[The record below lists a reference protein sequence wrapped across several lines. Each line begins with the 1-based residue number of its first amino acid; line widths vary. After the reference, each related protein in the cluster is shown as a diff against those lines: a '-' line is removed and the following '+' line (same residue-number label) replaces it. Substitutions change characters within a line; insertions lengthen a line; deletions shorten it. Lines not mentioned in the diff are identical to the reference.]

1 MLWFHDNVQI
11 MWVNCGREVWFQWNR
26 ICRSALFNSS
36 TFSYRKKVLRVFNW
50 RHMEKRWVCS
60 FRVFANE
67 ISTTMRAIKRP
78 TTGKWW
84 PVRNTES
91 VQTNRHRCH
100 YLPRLPVVN
109 FNLILLLVVL
119 VKIYE
124 GISGKWWLKILGM
137 DFSEVWLES
146 LWRGTLNGCK
156 LYKSS

>member
-1 MLWFHDNVQI
+1 
-11 MWVNCGREVWFQWNR
+11 MWVNCGREIWLQWIR
-26 ICRSALFNSS
+26 ICRSPLFNSS

-91 VQTNRHRCH
+91 VQTNRHRCY

-109 FNLILLLVVL
+109 FNLILLLVAL

-124 GISGKWWLKILGM
+124 GIFWQMMIGNSWHGFQRSMARKFMTK
-137 DFSEVWLES
+137 DV
-146 LWRGTLNGCK
+146 K
-156 LYKSS
+156 LYNSS